1 MLLSCLNSSQQWLF
15 ITVGKKKHQTK
26 SLAMLYKVTCDISL
40 SVFFIAYHDPHSH
53 HSTIVTFLS
62 SKISSIYF
70 LFIISNFSLARSFSK
85 YLHGHPFLF
94 RSKLKCH

>member
-1 MLLSCLNSSQQWLF
+1 
-15 ITVGKKKHQTK
+15 
-26 SLAMLYKVTCDISL
+26 MLYKVTYDISL

-53 HSTIVTFLS
+53 HSTIVTFFLS

-94 RSKLKCH
+94 RSQLKCH